1 MKYNFSTFTISIIFG
16 ILFLTL
22 ISSTQRACSVGLGKG
37 DCQAGDV
44 CVTAADC
51 AEANSLCKIGLG
63 IIHCITKLS
72 DGCLVAGFAGVIVV
86 LTFEIVNQKSVA
98 KKNAQINVSAI
109 DCANHH
115 LSLLNTCKLL
125 IVNMY

>member
-22 ISSTQRACSVGLGKG
+22 ISSTQGACSVGLGKG

-63 IIHCITKLS
+63 IIHCITTLS
-72 DGCLVAGFAGVIVV
+72 DGCLVAGFAG
-86 LTFEIVNQKSVA
+86 NC
-98 KKNAQINVSAI
+98 KNGDRCFDFR
-109 DCANHH
+109 DCE
-115 LSLLNTCKLL
+115 SKICCQEKCSDKC
-125 IVNMY
+125 